1 MTRFIHD
8 QFAKD
13 YLEEL
18 LKSYGKVEASSRVA
32 GEVREI
38 DVLFTPFPEQNADI
52 ESLGLLGKLATTP
65 AIFEPYRNPASKEE
79 ICDCLYKL
87 LQVRGAFKRE
97 AKRNETKIIENN
109 LPKLWILTPTA
120 SKNLLSGFK
129 ATLKADSLSGIYYL
143 GEFLRTA
150 IIVIHQLPRTQ
161 ETLWLRLLGRGTVQ
175 KQAIDELVA
184 LPSNQPYVKIT
195 LELLYNLQENLR
207 INQNRETETEDRELI
222 MRLAPLYQQDRELAR
237 QEGEQQGEQRGLQRG
252 LQQGE
257 QQLIIRQLNR
267 RVGEIESSLIERVQK
282 LSVEQLEELG
292 EALLDFTSVTD
303 LQTWLQSVN

>member
-18 LKSYGKVEASSRVA
+18 LKAYGKVEASSRVA

-79 ICDCLYKL
+79 ICDCLLKL
-87 LQVRGAFKRE
+87 LEVRGALQRE
-97 AKRNETKIIENN
+97 AKRNQTIITENDI
-109 LPKLWILTPTA
+109 PKLWILTPTA
-120 SKNLLSGFK
+120 SKNLLSGFNS
-129 ATLKADSLSGIYYL
+129 TLKADSLPGIYYL
-143 GEFLRTA
+143 GESLRTA
-150 IIVIHQLPRTQ
+150 IIIIHQLPRTQ

-175 KQAIDELVA
+175 KQAIDELTA

-195 LELLYNLQENLR
+195 LELLYNLQQNLR
-207 INQNRETETEDRELI
+207 FNQSSETEDRELI

-237 QEGEQQGEQRGLQRG
+237 QEGEQRGLQK
-252 LQQGE
+252 GE

-267 RVGEIESSLIERVQK
+267 RVGEIESSLIQKVQE
-282 LSVEQLEELG
+282 LSVEQLEVLG